1 MHDHSL
7 KTFTKCTLV
16 YGYTIRFRQR
26 EEGGEDT
33 EEADEE
39 AVEVSNGD
47 IEEEINP
54 NRIVVKYSLFVYG
67 RGGAS

>member
-1 MHDHSL
+1 MHLGSW
-7 KTFTKCTLV
+7 V
-16 YGYTIRFRQR
+16 YRGFRQR

>member
-1 MHDHSL
+1 MHLGSW
-7 KTFTKCTLV
+7 V
-16 YGYTIRFRQR
+16 YRRFRQR

-47 IEEEINP
+47 IEGEINP
-54 NRIVVKYSLFVYG
+54 NRIVVKYSFFLYP
-67 RGGAS
+67 GGMGAR